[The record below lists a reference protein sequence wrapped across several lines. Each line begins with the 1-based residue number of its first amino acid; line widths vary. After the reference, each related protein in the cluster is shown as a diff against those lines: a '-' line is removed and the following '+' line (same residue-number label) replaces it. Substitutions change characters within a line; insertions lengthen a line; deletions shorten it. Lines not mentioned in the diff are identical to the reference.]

1 MFARRSKRPN
11 RWKGALL
18 GAAGGV
24 AGTIVMAGYWKA
36 LTAMTGRDLRKA
48 RNPRQGSLGNIAVV
62 PSPMEEGESSTETV
76 GRIVYDNLA
85 GISPRSR
92 ETRKLLSRLVHWAYG
107 IVQGGIYGAVRGR
120 EKPPDLAGA
129 GVFGTALWGVSEV
142 GLPVL
147 GLGKGPTAHPLEH
160 HAASL
165 GAHLVY
171 GLTTASAVQLLRRW
185 L

>member
-1 MFARRSKRPN
+1 MFVRRLKRPN

-36 LTAMTGRDLRKA
+36 LKAITGRDLQKA
-48 RNPRQGSLGNIAVV
+48 RSPRQGPLGNIALVS
-62 PSPMEEGESSTETV
+62 SPMKEGETSTETV
-76 GRIVYDNLA
+76 GRIAYDNLM
-85 GISPRSR
+85 GSPPRSK
-92 ETRKLLSRLVHWAYG
+92 ETRKLLSSVVHWTYG
-107 IVQGGIYGAVRGR
+107 TVQGGIYGAIRGR

-129 GVFGTALWGVSEV
+129 GVFGAALWGVSEV

-165 GAHLVY
+165 GAHLLF
-171 GLTTASAVQLLRRW
+171 GLTTASFVQLLRRR